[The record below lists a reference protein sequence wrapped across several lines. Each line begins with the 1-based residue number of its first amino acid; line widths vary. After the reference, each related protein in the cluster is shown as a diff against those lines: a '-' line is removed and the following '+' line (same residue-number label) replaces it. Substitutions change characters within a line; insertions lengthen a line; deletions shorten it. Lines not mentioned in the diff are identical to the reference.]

1 MKNFF
6 KKEKEDKGP
15 KLKDKTVIDKEINS
29 KKVTKLITYDYM
41 KVLRIVVWTFITI
54 LLIRGVVSMFKPDNT
69 EVMLNENKLFVERME
84 KDLGLEAKLFSYA
97 EEFTRE
103 YFTRYPL
110 NPDDFKNRIMK
121 FTSEQLAIDMN
132 NSSYSEIIN
141 ASAFSFEKYSDNQ
154 FNVSVAAKIKQFVA
168 KPGQENVEA
177 NKKKYDTALVTEY
190 IEVPIYVDTNNNML
204 VENIPGIIA
213 APEKAE
219 LKTTEYTGMQE
230 GDQAVIQKINDGLV
244 EFFKAYYSGEQTQ
257 LDFFL
262 EKEGAIRSVDSP
274 SEFVS
279 INNRTIFKLNE
290 NEHLVTV
297 ELTIKS
303 FGNDF
308 KQRFNV
314 RLVKN
319 SDKYLVKSLDTRV
332 SNLNIN

>member
-6 KKEKEDKGP
+6 KKENKERKT
-15 KLKDKTVIDKEINS
+15 KDKATIDKEINS
-29 KKVTKLITYDYM
+29 KKVTKLITFDQM
-41 KVLRIVVWTFITI
+41 KVLRIILWSGIVVIF
-54 LLIRGVVSMFKPDNT
+54 IRGAVGLFKPNDA
-69 EVMLNENKLFVERME
+69 EVILNENKLFVERME

-110 NPDDFKNRIMK
+110 NTDDFKNRIMK
-121 FTSEQLAIDMN
+121 FTSEQLANDMN

-154 FNVSVAAKIKQFVA
+154 YNVSVAASIKQYVLKA
-168 KPGQENVEA
+168 GQENVEA
-177 NKKKYDTALVTEY
+177 SKKQYDIALVTEY
-190 IEVPIYVDTNNNML
+190 IKIPIYVDENNNMV
-204 VENIPGIIA
+204 VENIPAIIA

-219 LKTTEYTGMQE
+219 FKTTEYSGTQE
-230 GDQAVIQKINDGLV
+230 GDQAVVQKINDGLV

-262 EKEGAIRSVDSP
+262 ENEGEIRSVSSP
-274 SEFVS
+274 SEFVG
-279 INNRTIFKLNE
+279 INNSSIFKLNE
-290 NEHLVTV
+290 KEHLVTI

-303 FGNDF
+303 FGNEF

-314 RLVKN
+314 RLIKN
-319 SDKYLVKSLDTRV
+319 ADKYLVKDLDTRV

>member
-6 KKEKEDKGP
+6 KKVKDDKSP
-15 KLKDKTVIDKEINS
+15 KLKDKNLIDKELNS
-29 KKVTKLITYDYM
+29 KKVSKLITFNYI
-41 KVLRIVVWTFITI
+41 KALRIAIWTLITI
-54 LLIRGVVSMFKPDNT
+54 LVIRGAVSIFKPDNT
-69 EVMLNENKLFVERME
+69 EIMLNENKLFVERME

-168 KPGQENVEA
+168 KPGQENIEA
-177 NKKKYDTALVTEY
+177 SKKEYDIALVTEY
-190 IEVPIYVDTNNNML
+190 IKIPIYVDENNKML
-204 VENIPGIIA
+204 VENVPAIIA
-213 APEKAE
+213 APEKAQ
-219 LKTTEYTGMQE
+219 LKTTEYSEVQE
-230 GDQAVIQKINDGLV
+230 GDTATIQKINEGLV

-262 EKEGAIRSVDSP
+262 EKEGAIKSVNSS

-279 INNRTIFKLNE
+279 INKSTIFKLNE
-290 NEHLVTV
+290 KEHLVTV

-319 SDKYLVKSLDTRV
+319 ADKYLVKSLDTRV